1 MSEASPHPAA
11 RILRSISAGEAK
23 AASELLPVVYKE
35 LRHVAHRLMGHLRP
49 GQTLQPTALVHE
61 AYLRVAGSEDPGWE
75 GRRHFFAAAAHAMRD
90 ILVEEARRKSALKR
104 GGGRERVTLEEAALR
119 IEPPSEYVL
128 ALNEAL
134 KRLEQDD
141 PRKGQIVLHRYFAGL
156 TIEETAEVLGLS
168 HATVEREWR
177 YTRAWLHKELS
188 GRSDVDA

>member
-1 MSEASPHPAA
+1 M
-11 RILRSISAGEAK
+11 
-23 AASELLPVVYKE
+23 
-35 LRHVAHRLMGHLRP
+35 
-49 GQTLQPTALVHE
+49 
-61 AYLRVAGSEDPGWE
+61 AGSEDPGWE

-119 IEPPSEYVL
+119 IEPPSEDVL

-188 GRSDVDA
+188 GRSDVDE